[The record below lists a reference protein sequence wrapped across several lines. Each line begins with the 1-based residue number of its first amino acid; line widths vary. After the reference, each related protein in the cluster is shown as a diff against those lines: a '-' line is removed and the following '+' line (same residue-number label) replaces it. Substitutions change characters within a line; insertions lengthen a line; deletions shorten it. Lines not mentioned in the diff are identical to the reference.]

1 MGSWRRQH
9 RHQYR
14 RQPSPRHQNRGDLPL
29 PPPAQRWQPLPLPP
43 PALWFSIP
51 GMVSRSRASGRPA
64 HLKARFSRVAHGA
77 LPRTQTD
84 GACAHCVSGVLPS
97 PSRRR
102 PQQRHLSTSRWQPLP
117 LPRRAEKT
125 TTKRT
130 PAQEPR
136 RQRPAARQ
144 PRERQR
150 QPKTSEQRLP
160 HWRLPLHWPLLFP
173 LPLRSTSNAAVPRGR
188 EEWTPEACATMA
200 AVAQQPWAMWPAAAR
215 APRRAADRM
224 DPAAMPRS
232 SKAVR
237 KAVRHALGDAQ
248 DCTMNDRT

>member
-9 RHQYR
+9 RHQYS
-14 RQPSPRHQNRGDLPL
+14 RQPSPRHQNTGEWGPR
-29 PPPAQRWQPLPLPP
+29 R
-43 PALWFSIP
+43 LWVKAADP
-51 GMVSRSRASGRPA
+51 HLRSRWAACPRHQRGCTTRTSSVPAKASMGNNWTW
-64 HLKARFSRVAHGA
+64 S
-77 LPRTQTD
+77 
-84 GACAHCVSGVLPS
+84 
-97 PSRRR
+97 
-102 PQQRHLSTSRWQPLP
+102 
-117 LPRRAEKT
+117 
-125 TTKRT
+125 

-144 PRERQR
+144 PRQRQR

-160 HWRLPLHWPLLFP
+160 HWRPPLHWPLLHT
-173 LPLRSTSNAAVPRGR
+173 LPLRSASNAAVPRGR

>member
-1 MGSWRRQH
+1 MKGPPQKVPQPAAEITTLTQREPSNDSPRKNRRNVGSWRRQH

-14 RQPSPRHQNRGDLPL
+14 RQPSPRHQNRGEPG
-29 PPPAQRWQPLPLPP
+29 PRR
-43 PALWFSIP
+43 LWVKAADP
-51 GMVSRSRASGRPA
+51 HLRSRWAACPRHQRGCTTRTTSVPAKASMGNNWTW
-64 HLKARFSRVAHGA
+64 S
-77 LPRTQTD
+77 
-84 GACAHCVSGVLPS
+84 
-97 PSRRR
+97 
-102 PQQRHLSTSRWQPLP
+102 
-117 LPRRAEKT
+117 
-125 TTKRT
+125 

-144 PRERQR
+144 PRQRQR

-160 HWRLPLHWPLLFP
+160 HWRLPLHWPLLLP

-200 AVAQQPWAMWPAAAR
+200 VVAQQPWAMWPAAAR

>member
-1 MGSWRRQH
+1 MGSRRRQH
-9 RHQYR
+9 HHQYR
-14 RQPSPRHQNRGDLPL
+14 RQPSPRHQNRGEAGPRRLWVKATDPH
-29 PPPAQRWQPLPLPP
+29 RW
-43 PALWFSIP
+43 
-51 GMVSRSRASGRPA
+51 
-64 HLKARFSRVAHGA
+64 
-77 LPRTQTD
+77 
-84 GACAHCVSGVLPS
+84 
-97 PSRRR
+97 
-102 PQQRHLSTSRWQPLP
+102 SRWAAWSRHQ
-117 LPRRAEKT
+117 RRCT
-125 TTKRT
+125 TRT
-130 PAQEPR
+130 TSSPAKASMGNTR

-144 PRERQR
+144 PRQRQR
-150 QPKTSEQRLP
+150 QPETSGQRLP
-160 HWRLPLHWPLLFP
+160 HWRLPLHWLPRLP

-200 AVAQQPWAMWPAAAR
+200 VVAQQPWAMWPAAAR